1 MTTEPMRRPRRQQ
14 ESRCWAWAWG
24 LSLLGGFALALPA
37 AVSEADAAEDRLV
50 VYSGRAERL
59 LKPVLDAFEG
69 KTGIKVDL
77 LSSATTELVNR
88 LRAEGQ
94 RTPADVFITN
104 EAGSLE
110 RARELGLLQPL
121 DMKMIER
128 VIPAPFRARDNAWV
142 GLSGRLWIL
151 VYNTKQVK
159 PGDIQSILDL
169 ADPRWKDKLA
179 IPNAGSEYLQ
189 AGVSVIKALQG
200 DDPTRRFL
208 AGLKAN
214 AGRQVYGKSSQI
226 VDAVAKGQAAL
237 GIVNHYYIYRH
248 LATQPDAPIAPLI
261 PDQGKDGMGAI
272 MNAAGVG
279 IVKHTQHFEAAQ
291 KLVGFLMSQEGQKL
305 FADLNKE
312 YPLHPEVPADPALP
326 ARESFRAA
334 AVPLARLSELREP
347 TMLLIEQVGLR

>member
-1 MTTEPMRRPRRQQ
+1 METVRLYRPGHPIG
-14 ESRCWAWAWG
+14 SLGLWG
-24 LSLLGGFALALPA
+24 AFALLVFLFVPVGWAPA
-37 AVSEADAAEDRLV
+37 ADDRLV

-59 LKPVLDAFEG
+59 IKPVLDAFEA
-69 KTGIKVDL
+69 KTGIKVAL
-77 LSSATTELVNR
+77 LSSDTTELVNR
-88 LRAEGQ
+88 LGAEGQ
-94 RTPADVFITN
+94 RTRADVFITN

-110 RARELGLLQPL
+110 RARELGLLLPL

-128 VIPAPFRARDNAWV
+128 VIPAPFRARDNAWI

-159 PGDIQSILDL
+159 PTEIRSILDL
-169 ADPRWKDKLA
+169 ADPRWKNKLA
-179 IPNAGSEYLQ
+179 LPNAGSEYLQ
-189 AGVSVIKALQG
+189 AGVSVIKALKG
-200 DDPTRRFL
+200 DGPTERFL
-208 AGLKAN
+208 AGLKDN

-248 LATQPDAPIAPLI
+248 LAMQPEAPIAPLI
-261 PDQGKDGMGAI
+261 PDQEEGGMGAI

-279 IVKHTQHFEAAQ
+279 VVRHTQHLEAAK
-291 KLVGFLMSQEGQKL
+291 KLVGFLMSQEGQKM

-312 YPLHPEVPADPALP
+312 YPLHPEVPADSALP
-326 ARESFRAA
+326 ARASFRAA